1 MTQNVPT
8 SWTGMQT
15 AVHRGTWIR
24 STRQFALPAAAGRPD
39 KGASFRQVGARFSR
53 HPSGRL

>member
-1 MTQNVPT
+1 MTQST
-8 SWTGMQT
+8 AASWTGTQT
-15 AVHRGTWIR
+15 AVHRGRWKR
-24 STRQFALPAAAGRPD
+24 STRRFVPPAAAGRPD